1 MFLGVDRFWG
11 LGCSGDLKVRGFGV
25 TKKGPNND
33 CCPVRRGILG
43 LHLKLREGTHA
54 RRKRGISTTQ
64 RVPNPKSCW
73 LVCPFFC
80 RSI

>member
-1 MFLGVDRFWG
+1 MGGSQVLGSW
-11 LGCSGDLKVRGFGV
+11 CSGDLKVRGFGV

-64 RVPNPKSCW
+64 CVPNPKSCR
-73 LVCPFFC
+73 LVCPFFL
-80 RSI
+80 S